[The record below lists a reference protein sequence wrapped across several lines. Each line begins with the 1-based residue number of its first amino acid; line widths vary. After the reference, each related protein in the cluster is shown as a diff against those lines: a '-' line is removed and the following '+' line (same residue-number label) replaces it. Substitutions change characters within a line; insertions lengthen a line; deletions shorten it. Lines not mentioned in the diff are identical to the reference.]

1 MPCFDEEEVLAETHR
16 QLVLALEGSAD
27 ALELVYVDD
36 GSQDATLDI
45 LRDLQRADRRVRV
58 IALSRNFGQETALVA
73 GLAHAAGDAVAII
86 DADLQD
92 PPEVILEMLRHWQSG
107 TNVAYGVRA
116 EREGETVFKRWT
128 AGAFYRLLERLADT
142 AIPLDTGNFR
152 LMDRTAVDA
161 LLAMPER
168 NRFMRGLVAWTGFR
182 QVPVPFL
189 RAPRAAGKTK
199 YPLRMMLRLAL
210 DALLSFSKTPLRLA
224 LWLGLAAIALA
235 LMGGIYAAVARLL
248 ADVWIGSGALLLIA
262 ALFLGGIQLVF
273 LGVLGEYMA
282 RIYSEVQR
290 RPLYFV
296 QEKLGFTSVDEP
308 SPLEL
313 ADQART
319 QHIRRA

>member
-16 QLVLALEGSAD
+16 RLVLALEGSVSAF
-27 ALELVYVDD
+27 ELVYVDD

-45 LRDLQRADRRVRV
+45 LRDLQRADQRVRV
-58 IALSRNFGQETALVA
+58 IVLSRNFGQETALTA
-73 GLAHAAGDAVAII
+73 GLANAAGDAVAII

-92 PPEVILEMLRHWQSG
+92 PPEVLLEMLRHWQSG
-107 TNVAYGVRA
+107 TDVAYGVRA

-152 LMDRTAVDA
+152 LMDRKAVDA

-182 QVPVPFL
+182 QVPVSFQ

-199 YPLRMMLRLAL
+199 YPLRMMLRLAF

-235 LMGGIYAAVARLL
+235 LMGGVYAVAVQLL
-248 ADVWIGSGALLLIA
+248 GDAWIGSGALLLVA

-273 LGVLGEYMA
+273 LGVLGEYVA
-282 RIYSEVQR
+282 RIYGEVRR

-296 QEKLGFTSVDEP
+296 REKLGFASADEP
-308 SPLEL
+308 SPPEL
-313 ADQART
+313 AAPART